1 MMGLSRQVVCLDW
14 DRQKLRM
21 LLARIGSGRI
31 TLDEAHAHRIPPKVE
46 PDDPE
51 AMGKYIAQMMAR
63 HRWTQKR
70 AVMNVARERVVINA
84 LTLPP
89 TTLDDLASVVRFQ
102 ALKELPFSI
111 DDAAVDFAVTGRE
124 GKNAVT
130 QVLLAAVR
138 KDVLDRIS
146 ETATAAG
153 LTLLR
158 VGLRPW
164 ANLLGVVHA
173 HAGGEKRVLFL
184 DVGPTTTEIDVLRG
198 GTLLFSRSP
207 TVVVPPLTAPDD
219 LAGEDSRISSKG
231 EQDEVE
237 VSEAGRDEAV
247 EALMVELTRSLQA
260 CRAADPN
267 AAVDEIVVAG
277 GTGLEP
283 LVAEAAASRFEVP
296 VRLYDPGRALGL
308 EESESAKLRSFAAAL
323 GLAWGLCRDG
333 SLEIDFLH
341 PKRPLPP
348 RHSLKR
354 RIRTGVLATA
364 TVVLVVA
371 ALGISRYQSLRREL
385 DGINDDISR
394 LVKDVKAKI
403 ELANAAEE
411 VDDWAHEGV
420 WLDHMLN
427 LSDAAIDPREKMRA
441 ARVTFNQQTASVTL
455 RLLCADMETAGQFVS
470 KINAIHDAEGKA
482 RLYRAWQSAWR
493 PFPLAEESFKGSV
506 EMSVLLLDLEQR
518 RAAAEKRAKDRKA
531 RVRDVLKTAQE
542 LAGV

>member
-1 MMGLSRQVVCLDW
+1 MRVSRSVVCLDW

-21 LLARIGSGRI
+21 LLARVGSGRI
-31 TLDEAHAHRIPPKVE
+31 SLEEAHAHRIPAKVE
-46 PDDPE
+46 PDDAE
-51 AMGKYIAQMMAR
+51 AMGKFIAQMLAR

-70 AVMNVARERVVINA
+70 AVVNVARERVVINT

-111 DDAAVDFAVTGRE
+111 DDAAVDFAVTARE

-138 KDVLDRIS
+138 KDVLERIC

-164 ANLLGVVHA
+164 ANLLSVLNA
-173 HAGGEKRVLFL
+173 HAGAEKRVLFV
-184 DVGPTTTEIDVLRG
+184 DVGPATTEIDVMRG
-198 GTLLFSRSP
+198 GTLVFSRSP
-207 TVVVPPLTAPDD
+207 NVVVPPFTQPDAI
-219 LAGEDSRISSKG
+219 AGEDSRISVRA
-231 EQDEVE
+231 ELDELE
-237 VSEAGRDEAV
+237 ASDAGRDEAV
-247 EALMVELTRSLQA
+247 DSLMVELTRSLQA

-267 AAVDEIVVAG
+267 ATIDEIVVAG
-277 GTGLEP
+277 GTGLES
-283 LVAEAAASRFEVP
+283 LVSEAAGSRFGVSARLFDPGAVLGLDPAEA
-296 VRLYDPGRALGL
+296 
-308 EESESAKLRSFAAAL
+308 AKLRSFAAAL
-323 GLAWGLCRDG
+323 GLAWGLSRDG
-333 SLEIDFLH
+333 TQEIDFLH

-348 RHSLKR
+348 RHTLKR
-354 RIRTGVLATA
+354 RIRTVALATA
-364 TVVLVVA
+364 TLAVA
-371 ALGISRYQSLRREL
+371 VSVLGISRYQLLRREL
-385 DGINDDISR
+385 TEVNDDITR
-394 LVKDVKAKI
+394 LVKDVRSKI

-411 VDDWAHEGV
+411 VDDWAHEAV
-420 WLDHMLN
+420 WLDHLLN

-441 ARVTFNQQTASVTL
+441 ARITFNEQTASMTL
-455 RLLCADMETAGQFVS
+455 RLLCAEMETAGQFVS
-470 KINAIHDAEGKA
+470 KVNAAAGADGKT

-493 PFPLAEESFKGSV
+493 PFALAEGSFKGSV

-518 RAAAEKRAKDRKA
+518 KATSEKRAKDRKA
-531 RVRDVLKTAQE
+531 RLRDILKTAQE